1 MNERKVVLITGG
13 AMGQG
18 RTHAVEFAKLGYDC
32 VLLDMLDPSDD
43 RFAETIAQVQ
53 AEGGSVQAIK
63 CDITSTA
70 DTEAAFAAAWE
81 QQGRLDVV
89 VANAGIINF
98 NYTWDL
104 TDDQVEKALSVN
116 LEGTWRTDKY
126 AAIYMRKQGYG
137 RIINISSVSGLK
149 GTEKLATYCM
159 TKFGIIGLTKTLAL
173 ELRNTGLPI
182 YCNVVCPTKVRTPM
196 CETQEYVDFVNSTM
210 GKDFANW
217 QEMFEDQKNPGGLK
231 FLDPIDVTNMVTW
244 LGDSDAATKFTGPSP
259 AYAWQHRLRRPLVLS
274 ERDVQRRFLRLGYGY
289 LRFCGRIEYAG
300 AMGAAGGAGLYLF
313 QAEGAGGR
321 FLRYLLRELRGCF
334 LRLVDALHQAE
345 HHQCDDQELDDGVD
359 EVAVGE
365 CGRIGAH
372 AQRDLHL
379 REVDAAREQRY
390 QRHDEV
396 GDDGVDDGGE
406 RTADDDGNGQVHDV
420 APRDEFAEFGY
431 EAALF
436 CHEGFSLDRWEWVF
450 PSEKHLW
457 MRDTENSTLFRS
469 EYPARRCLRHDAMM
483 PSAFCRCANRRARM
497 H

>member
-244 LGDSDAATKFTGPSP
+244 LGDSDAATKFTG
-259 AYAWQHRLRRPLVLS
+259 REIVV
-274 ERDVQRRFLRLGYGY
+274 DM
-289 LRFCGRIEYAG
+289 G
-300 AMGAAGGAGLYLF
+300 AML
-313 QAEGAGGR
+313 
-321 FLRYLLRELRGCF
+321 
-334 LRLVDALHQAE
+334 
-345 HHQCDDQELDDGVD
+345 
-359 EVAVGE
+359 
-365 CGRIGAH
+365 
-372 AQRDLHL
+372 
-379 REVDAAREQRY
+379 
-390 QRHDEV
+390 
-396 GDDGVDDGGE
+396 
-406 RTADDDGNGQVHDV
+406 
-420 APRDEFAEFGY
+420 
-431 EAALF
+431 
-436 CHEGFSLDRWEWVF
+436 
-450 PSEKHLW
+450 
-457 MRDTENSTLFRS
+457 
-469 EYPARRCLRHDAMM
+469 
-483 PSAFCRCANRRARM
+483 
-497 H
+497 